1 MNTKEITILTTWKWE
16 VFELDMKYEDYL
28 ILETKVKWNW
38 EDWFNS
44 SKYRQKIKFASIET
58 VKWKTLYLAL
68 PEPKKQKKQYTDE
81 QRKENVKKIRQIANI
96 TIEMRQKRFIE
107 KRNQILNNLHFE
119 ELELWLESTKNKLS
133 EYNKLKNEIL
143 LNNSK

>member
-1 MNTKEITILTTWKWE
+1 
-16 VFELDMKYEDYL
+16 
-28 ILETKVKWNW
+28 
-38 EDWFNS
+38 
-44 SKYRQKIKFASIET
+44 
-58 VKWKTLYLAL
+58 L

-119 ELELWLESTKNKLS
+119 ELEL
-133 EYNKLKNEIL
+133 
-143 LNNSK
+143 